1 MSGTGISLLGAAFGA
16 VFIAVAL
23 FNAGRRWVTWD
34 SGGEIFVQAAE
45 NSTCWWGQMRNIS
58 TRRQFAYTHFVAH
71 MLLGQQGSCSLMITT
86 YTFPKFEC
94 HDEFSFQLGLLLGV
108 VVRNMTACSRNASF
122 PHTQWELNQ
131 DTQLSDHLWMSWL
144 WCDLRFICRICVYII
159 ESLKKSMTSRCTGSH
174 MTDDANKVGWS
185 NRNLCLVWSQSPL
198 SMAKRRATWKML
210 EVLNTLAPLAQGS
223 CFLSPDRVRLFF
235 HQKIAFVSD
244 GCISLLECLSSIDVY
259 CIFREYLL
267 GFLWIE
273 SLVSAAAWEF
283 TTIK

>member
-1 MSGTGISLLGAAFGA
+1 MQKGVTIDIGRDVWHRHLTSGCCICCRLYSRCPLQRWPEVGHLRFGWRNFRPGSRKLHLLM
-16 VFIAVAL
+16 
-23 FNAGRRWVTWD
+23 R
-34 SGGEIFVQAAE
+34 
-45 NSTCWWGQMRNIS
+45 QMRNIS

-174 MTDDANKVGWS
+174 MTDDANRWGGVTGT
-185 NRNLCLVWSQSPL
+185 CVWSEANPL
-198 SMAKRRATWKML
+198 SLWPNAVPHGR
-210 EVLNTLAPLAQGS
+210 
-223 CFLSPDRVRLFF
+223 
-235 HQKIAFVSD
+235 
-244 GCISLLECLSSIDVY
+244 CLK
-259 CIFREYLL
+259 C
-267 GFLWIE
+267 
-273 SLVSAAAWEF
+273 
-283 TTIK
+283 